1 MTSNEREL
9 ITLIRES
16 ENPEQALLTA
26 VLIIGSVLER
36 SVSYQ
41 APSVDSQRGLA

>member
-1 MTSNEREL
+1 MTNNEKEL
-9 ITLIRES
+9 VTLIRES

-26 VLIIGSVLER
+26 VLVIGFALEQ

-41 APSVDSQRGLA
+41 APSADSLRGLS